1 MQRDSFLQDDDED
14 LSVHHYSVQQ
24 PRPHEQQTA
33 EEVAVVT
40 EAHTLAEEHTVVVSS
55 QNTHLTVIAVGAPW
69 GSVGLTCVAVPV
81 GGIDVCYN
89 VITAGITVS

>member
-1 MQRDSFLQDDDED
+1 MQTC
-14 LSVHHYSVQQ
+14 VHHYSVQQ

-33 EEVAVVT
+33 EEVVVVT

-55 QNTHLTVIAVGAPW
+55 QNTHLTVIAVGAPR

-81 GGIDVCYN
+81 GGIGVLQCNNYRYN
-89 VITAGITVS
+89 SVMNTGEIIFE